1 MRIIFLD
8 IDGVLNSTMWM
19 NSCARNDIDDVQTLM
34 VDPVC
39 VLLICQICKDL
50 DAKIVITS
58 SWRTGSLQSTMQ
70 ELRQYKALVPLLEYV
85 IGETPYRDR
94 TAQSDNVH
102 RGIEIK
108 YWIELFEE
116 DIDEYVIIDDDTDFL
131 DEQSQHLVNVN
142 PTYGFTMIDAIEVV
156 RLFSE
161 DVVQYFSKIHK
172 ISLKYLK

>member
-19 NSCARNDIDDVQTLM
+19 SSCARNDIDDVQTLM

-39 VLLICQICKDL
+39 VSLICQLCEDL

-70 ELRQYKALVPLLEYV
+70 ELQHYKALTPLLRHV

-108 YWIELFEE
+108 YWIESFEE

-131 DEQSQHLVNVN
+131 NGQLPYLVNVN
-142 PTYGFTMIDAIEVV
+142 PTYGFTIVDAMEVV
-156 RLFSE
+156 RLFGG

-172 ISLKYLK
+172 IHLKFLR